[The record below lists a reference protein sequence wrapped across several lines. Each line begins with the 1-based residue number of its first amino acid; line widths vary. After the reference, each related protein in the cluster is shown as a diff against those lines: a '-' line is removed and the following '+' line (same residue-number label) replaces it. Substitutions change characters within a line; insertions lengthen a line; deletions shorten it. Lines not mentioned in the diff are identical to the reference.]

1 MDKFKRKYPY
11 TYFIRKVYHK
21 NNTIEFENVE
31 KNFKYKKER
40 VKRTSRAFYENRI
53 KTVAKPL
60 YYQNEPILPFIIP
73 VITWFDIHRHLG
85 KLLKREIVE
94 NMNVIIGV
102 ETGGYFL
109 AYFVQQ
115 WIWRNFGKKV
125 ELISCKTKRFQPN
138 QTSILDKIEFPKNM
152 EWTEM
157 KEPIWIIDD
166 VIRNGY
172 TITKVIEECKNR
184 GYEEIKTMT
193 IFDSPYFR
201 SDISMNEMYSD
212 FVIKK
217 QKEVFLR
224 VFCAP
229 WGFDT

>member
-11 TYFIRKVYHK
+11 TYFIRKVYHSK
-21 NNTIEFENVE
+21 NTIEFENVE
-31 KNFKYKKER
+31 KNFKYKKEKVR
-40 VKRTSRAFYENRI
+40 RTSRFFYENRL

-60 YYQNEPILPFIIP
+60 YYQNEAIIP
-73 VITWFDIHRHLG
+73 SIIPIITWYDIHRHLG
-85 KLLKREIVE
+85 KLLKKEHIE
-94 NMNVIIGV
+94 NMNTMIGV
-102 ETGGYFL
+102 ETGGYFF

-115 WIWRNFGKKV
+115 WILKNFGRRV

-138 QTSILDKIEFPKNM
+138 QTSILDKIEFAKNM
-152 EWTEM
+152 DWKEIR
-157 KEPIWIIDD
+157 EPIWIIDD

-172 TITKVIEECKNR
+172 TIKKVIEECKSR
-184 GYEEIKTMT
+184 GMGEIKTMT

-201 SDISMNEMYSD
+201 SDISMNEMYESY
-212 FVIKK
+212 VIKK
-217 QKEVFLR
+217 QKEIFLR

>member
-1 MDKFKRKYPY
+1 
-11 TYFIRKVYHK
+11 
-21 NNTIEFENVE
+21 
-31 KNFKYKKER
+31 
-40 VKRTSRAFYENRI
+40 
-53 KTVAKPL
+53 
-60 YYQNEPILPFIIP
+60 
-73 VITWFDIHRHLG
+73 
-85 KLLKREIVE
+85 
-94 NMNVIIGV
+94 
-102 ETGGYFL
+102 
-109 AYFVQQ
+109 
-115 WIWRNFGKKV
+115 
-125 ELISCKTKRFQPN
+125 
-138 QTSILDKIEFPKNM
+138 M